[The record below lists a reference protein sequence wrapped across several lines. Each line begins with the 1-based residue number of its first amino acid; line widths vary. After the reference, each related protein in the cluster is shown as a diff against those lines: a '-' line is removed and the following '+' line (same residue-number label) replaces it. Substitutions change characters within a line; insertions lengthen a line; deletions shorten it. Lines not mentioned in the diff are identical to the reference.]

1 MFIVSDTLVE
11 FDVET
16 VEEACDEEGQPAVLA
31 DRGHIEMTRGFEVG
45 GEGDFEGLKG
55 GEDGGGLEVLD
66 CVGEMAC
73 SEEEIE

>member
-16 VEEACDEEGQPAVLA
+16 VEEVTGEGAGGGGGV
-31 DRGHIEMTRGFEVG
+31 GFEVG